1 MPLQVLGGVYR
12 TSLSDG
18 SLPTEKTLTT
28 LYHGRAPA
36 GSAFDS
42 ARNSGR
48 RVGCRAALPPHL
60 WRLWRRRPVGTFA
73 VHEFALEPL
82 GPEAEEEEDDEVD
95 AAPEED
101 DGRGVLYTEYDAS
114 KYQVLCV
121 CACVCAHVCVCICS
135 HVPACMCVRAWCVH
149 ARACVWIQMHIYS
162 VHVCLS
168 VSFLSR
174 RGPGR
179 LVEPS
184 LDAVGEQNWEA
195 EPPPP

>member
-1 MPLQVLGGVYR
+1 M
-12 TSLSDG
+12 
-18 SLPTEKTLTT
+18 
-28 LYHGRAPA
+28 
-36 GSAFDS
+36 
-42 ARNSGR
+42 
-48 RVGCRAALPPHL
+48 
-60 WRLWRRRPVGTFA
+60 GTFA

-149 ARACVWIQMHIYS
+149 ARACVDSDAHI
-162 VHVCLS
+162 
-168 VSFLSR
+168 
-174 RGPGR
+174 
-179 LVEPS
+179 
-184 LDAVGEQNWEA
+184 
-195 EPPPP
+195 